1 MNNTFCLGIFMALVY
16 FQVDVLRPVLV
27 DSEVHL
33 VGLSIAVLKSCSDPM
48 EGLGLEVYGGDPDHH
63 RC

>member
-27 DSEVHL
+27 NL
-33 VGLSIAVLKSCSDPM
+33 VSLGIGVLKSCSDRM
-48 EGLGLEVYGGDPDHH
+48 SEGLGLEVYGGDPDHPL
-63 RC
+63 C